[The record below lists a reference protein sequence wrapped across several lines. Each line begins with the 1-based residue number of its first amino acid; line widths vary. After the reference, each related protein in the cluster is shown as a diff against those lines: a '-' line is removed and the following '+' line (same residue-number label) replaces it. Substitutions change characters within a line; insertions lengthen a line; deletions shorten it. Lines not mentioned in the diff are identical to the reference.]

1 MLRAAAILA
10 SILMLVL
17 GALGSWQ
24 RRPAAVQWMVLG
36 GVLLVALLF
45 ERWRRAPP
53 RDPGPWDATDERF
66 VDPASGKLVTVH
78 VNRRTGERR
87 YDADV

>member
-1 MLRAAAILA
+1 MLRVAAIVA
-10 SILMLVL
+10 SLLMLVS

-24 RRPAAVQWMVLG
+24 RRPAAVQWMLLG

-45 ERWRRAPP
+45 ERWRRPPP

-66 VDPASGKLVTVH
+66 VDPASGKVTTVS

>member
-10 SILMLVL
+10 ALLMLGL
-17 GALGSWQ
+17 GALASWQ
-24 RRPAAVQWMVLG
+24 HRPAAAQWMVLG
-36 GVLLVALLF
+36 GVLLAALLF
-45 ERWRRAPP
+45 ERWRRPRP

-66 VDPASGKLVTVH
+66 IDPASGKPTTVW

>member
-10 SILMLVL
+10 CLLMIVL
-17 GALGSWQ
+17 GAIGSWQ
-24 RRPAAVQWMVLG
+24 RRPAASQWLLLG

-45 ERWRRAPP
+45 ERWRRPPP
-53 RDPGPWDATDERF
+53 RDSGPWDATDERF
-66 VDPASGKLVTVH
+66 VDPGSGKVTTVR

-87 YDADV
+87 YDVDV